1 MKPIEIEETKPAL
14 QLTLETL
21 ELERV
26 PLSIRVL
33 TKAIDWTTLSNLT
46 ILGCHDHDR
55 FWRALRH
62 RFSPHPNHG
71 SSMAPTNIGIN
82 KPGYLRRPSNPV
94 GHAPEYR
101 IRLKKLHTDTVTG
114 ALLAFIR
121 ETLPPNSLEVLFL
134 QEIPNYSSVVP
145 MEHIYKS
152 AMRRHKGSLRKLLID
167 SNVGLGGENASK
179 WIFDKEVIAFVSSGK
194 MPNLRELGMAI
205 EWKNWHYFLTR
216 LPLMPQLRSL
226 YIHYVRHGP
235 HISDFESKEMAQQIV
250 NTVILRPEVEL
261 CYVGV
266 LNKCFELLEDGGP
279 DDPETEP
286 DIHST
291 TAQHAPP
298 GATGVPGSPPIGM
311 TVVPIAINSEDED
324 SDAEEEDDDDEE
336 DGEDGDETDTDEVA
350 GDKYL
355 SDDEDWTGKSTDKGA
370 RVRLREILFYDDKV
384 AVFRARHGKL

>member
-1 MKPIEIEETKPAL
+1 
-14 QLTLETL
+14 
-21 ELERV
+21 
-26 PLSIRVL
+26 
-33 TKAIDWTTLSNLT
+33 
-46 ILGCHDHDR
+46 
-55 FWRALRH
+55 
-62 RFSPHPNHG
+62 
-71 SSMAPTNIGIN
+71 
-82 KPGYLRRPSNPV
+82 
-94 GHAPEYR
+94 
-101 IRLKKLHTDTVTG
+101 
-114 ALLAFIR
+114 
-121 ETLPPNSLEVLFL
+121 
-134 QEIPNYSSVVP
+134 
-145 MEHIYKS
+145 
-152 AMRRHKGSLRKLLID
+152 LID

-179 WIFDKEVIAFVSSGK
+179 WIFDKEVLAFISSGK

-226 YIHYVRHGP
+226 YIHYVRGGP

-286 DIHST
+286 DIHSV

-298 GATGVPGSPPIGM
+298 GATGVPGSPAIGM
-311 TVVPIAINSEDED
+311 TVVPIAISSEDED
-324 SDAEEEDDDDEE
+324 SDAEEEDEEEDEE
-336 DGEDGDETDTDEVA
+336 DEEDGDETDTDEVV

-355 SDDEDWTGKSTDKGA
+355 SDDEDWTGKSSDKGI